1 VNLYN
6 VLINNQIPFVLVET
20 NNKEN
25 VIYCNSFNDN
35 LFNVGI
41 FSTKTKDIILEYFT
55 VKDDKYVKIDITFED
70 GKCYKDVKFKIIINE
85 SVADLPYCS
94 FNPANLADVATS
106 TVEFITEDT
115 VEDNLAHQ
123 DESTTPVIEEK
134 YVELAEKSK
143 EYDNLILNAKL
154 AEKKLIEEKERLK
167 KEKLELKNQNT
178 IKEKVDQVRD
188 NLLQEYFNATK
199 EQEKLLNDSINK
211 NLNTLEDRLIETL
224 ERYSDK
230 LDQEGS
236 DLKSALKVQFNELKE
251 TNVELVREKIESQIT
266 AYKKDIEK
274 FITDEI
280 QYNQTKTATSL
291 TEKFNHLQNSNSD
304 KLKIVLD
311 EYKDLLQ
318 GQVLEATENKI
329 DNYITDVVEEKIS
342 KNNITIKKKL
352 KEEINVEIKKYI
364 DESVQSAKTYARRIL
379 ELGGGGG
386 SVAVQYAE
394 GGIMNG
400 DLTVNGKI
408 IAKSLTINDDITICG
423 DIFPCQTDTYNLG
436 SSAFRWKDLHLA
448 GNSLYLGDSVITAIG
463 TTIVVPN
470 QEVDGG
476 LVVLDGDVSVSSG
489 NYLSGGINLLDI
501 FGSSQSITVI
511 AGNSARWDSTYT
523 TVKTNSAS
531 WTTYDYIINNYL
543 NLSGGRIDGN
553 LTINGNLTALGDAS
567 FVNTI
572 FATTSALSVIN
583 TGVGPAL
590 YVFQAAGPYDIASF
604 YDGDGVE
611 VLHIGNAQPGGNGF
625 IGINTSYPASE
636 LTVNGTISSNN
647 AIFVKGGN
655 SEQWNSVYNSTLQ
668 TSASWDSAY
677 SSTTSNSSYWDSVYS
692 SVNTNSAQWD
702 SVYSSW
708 NTTSGEYVT
717 VPYLSTN
724 NVLLSA
730 ATITDNINVGGT
742 GYFLHVAA
750 ASKSFYIKHPTK
762 KNKHLQYGSLES
774 PYHGVRLTG
783 KNSVS
788 TSCKVILPDYIS
800 SLVSEEGI
808 NIQITNINH
817 TKSLYVSKVD
827 IENNYFVIS
836 RKTNLL
842 DKNKKYEF
850 YWSFTAIRKDIPN
863 LIVEK

>member
-188 NLLQEYFNATK
+188 NLLEEYFNATK

-304 KLKIVLD
+304 KLKIV
-311 EYKDLLQ
+311 
-318 GQVLEATENKI
+318 
-329 DNYITDVVEEKIS
+329 
-342 KNNITIKKKL
+342 
-352 KEEINVEIKKYI
+352 KY
-364 DESVQSAKTYARRIL
+364 
-379 ELGGGGG
+379 
-386 SVAVQYAE
+386 
-394 GGIMNG
+394 
-400 DLTVNGKI
+400 
-408 IAKSLTINDDITICG
+408 
-423 DIFPCQTDTYNLG
+423 
-436 SSAFRWKDLHLA
+436 
-448 GNSLYLGDSVITAIG
+448 
-463 TTIVVPN
+463 
-470 QEVDGG
+470 
-476 LVVLDGDVSVSSG
+476 
-489 NYLSGGINLLDI
+489 
-501 FGSSQSITVI
+501 
-511 AGNSARWDSTYT
+511 
-523 TVKTNSAS
+523 
-531 WTTYDYIINNYL
+531 
-543 NLSGGRIDGN
+543 
-553 LTINGNLTALGDAS
+553 
-567 FVNTI
+567 
-572 FATTSALSVIN
+572 
-583 TGVGPAL
+583 
-590 YVFQAAGPYDIASF
+590 
-604 YDGDGVE
+604 
-611 VLHIGNAQPGGNGF
+611 
-625 IGINTSYPASE
+625 
-636 LTVNGTISSNN
+636 
-647 AIFVKGGN
+647 
-655 SEQWNSVYNSTLQ
+655 
-668 TSASWDSAY
+668 
-677 SSTTSNSSYWDSVYS
+677 
-692 SVNTNSAQWD
+692 
-702 SVYSSW
+702 
-708 NTTSGEYVT
+708 
-717 VPYLSTN
+717 
-724 NVLLSA
+724 
-730 ATITDNINVGGT
+730 
-742 GYFLHVAA
+742 
-750 ASKSFYIKHPTK
+750 
-762 KNKHLQYGSLES
+762 
-774 PYHGVRLTG
+774 
-783 KNSVS
+783 
-788 TSCKVILPDYIS
+788 
-800 SLVSEEGI
+800 
-808 NIQITNINH
+808 
-817 TKSLYVSKVD
+817 
-827 IENNYFVIS
+827 
-836 RKTNLL
+836 
-842 DKNKKYEF
+842 
-850 YWSFTAIRKDIPN
+850 
-863 LIVEK
+863 